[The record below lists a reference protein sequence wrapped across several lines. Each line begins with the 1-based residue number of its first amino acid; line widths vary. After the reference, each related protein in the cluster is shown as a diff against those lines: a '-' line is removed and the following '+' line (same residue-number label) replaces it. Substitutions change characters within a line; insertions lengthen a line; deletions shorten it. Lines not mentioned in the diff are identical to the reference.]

1 MSAAAPAAT
10 AAEAVVVGV
19 TREKQPGEA
28 RVALVPEIA
37 AKFAAAGARV
47 VVERGAGAAAQFP
60 DAAYRN
66 VEFVDDA
73 AAVYARAG
81 LLLKVQPLTP
91 AEAGQLRAGTVHAG
105 FMQAHNNLAA
115 VRLLRERNV
124 TSFAMELVPRIS
136 RAQSM
141 DALSSQAAV
150 AGYKAVLIAA
160 NTLDRFLPMLT
171 TAAGTIR
178 PAQVLVIGVG
188 VAGLQAIA
196 TARRLGAIVEAYDV
210 RSATR
215 DQVKSLGAKFVETGV
230 TAEGAGG
237 YARELNDEEKQKQQE
252 VLDGRIAVADAVI
265 TTAGVPGRP
274 APRIVSRAAVERMK
288 SGAIVVDMLAENG
301 GNCELTRAGETVRHG
316 GVRIVG
322 PVNLPAQ
329 LAYHA
334 SEMYARNLYNLLIPA
349 LKAGVLEFDWSDEVF
364 AGTVLT
370 HAGEVRHEPTARL
383 LAAG

>member
-1 MSAAAPAAT
+1 MSSSPT
-10 AAEAVVVGV
+10 AGLVLGV
-19 TREKQPGEA
+19 PRETQPGEA
-28 RVALVPEIA
+28 RVALVPEVVN
-37 AKFAAAGARV
+37 KFVGLGHRV
-47 VVERGAGAAAQFP
+47 VMERGAGVAAQFP
-60 DAAYRN
+60 DSAYAS
-66 VEFVDDA
+66 VEFVDSA
-73 AAVYARAG
+73 TQVYAQADV
-81 LLLKVQPLTP
+81 LLKVQPLTP
-91 AEAGQLRAGTVHAG
+91 EEAGLVREGTLHTG
-105 FMQAHNNLAA
+105 FMQPHNHLPA
-115 VRLLRERNV
+115 VRILKDRRV

-141 DALSSQAAV
+141 DALSSQAAI
-150 AGYKAVLIAA
+150 AGYKAVLIGA
-160 NTLDRFLPMLT
+160 NALDKFLPMLT

-196 TARRLGAIVEAYDV
+196 TAKRLGAMVEAYDV

-237 YARELNDEEKQKQQE
+237 YARELTAEEKAQQQS
-252 VLDGRIAVADAVI
+252 VLDGRIAVADIVI

-274 APRIVSRAAVERMK
+274 APRIISAATVERMK
-288 SGAIVVDMLAENG
+288 AGAVIVDILAENG
-301 GNCELTRAGETVRHG
+301 GNCELTRAGETVIHHG
-316 GVRIVG
+316 VKVVG

-334 SEMYARNLYNLLIPA
+334 SEMYARNLYNLLSPA
-349 LKAGVLEFDWSDEVF
+349 LKGGVLNIDWSDEVF

-370 HAGEVRHEPTARL
+370 HAGEVKHAPTAQL
-383 LAAG
+383 LAG